1 MKCSG
6 ILTHMIAR
14 AGLAALVALTTL
26 SSAEAAAQDTAQ
38 AGRASLRA
46 QPSGRGRTT
55 VELRR
60 GGGDR
65 TPVRIAIDYG
75 QPHARG
81 RTIVGDVVPFDVPWR
96 TGANEATSLVTDVDL
111 TIGGVAVPKGSYT
124 LYTLPSR
131 SGWKLIIN
139 KNTGQW
145 GTDYLPEHDLARV
158 DLRVRQLREPLDSFS
173 IWLVPDAERNAQG
186 GISGGL
192 SRGVLRLAWGEVEL
206 STDWSVR

>member
-1 MKCSG
+1 MHCFTSR
-6 ILTHMIAR
+6 TTAR
-14 AGLAALVALTTL
+14 AGLAALVGLTTL
-26 SSAEAAAQDTAQ
+26 SSVPAAAQDSAQ
-38 AGRASLRA
+38 AGRATLRA
-46 QPSGRGRTT
+46 LPSSRGRTT

-60 GGGDR
+60 GVGDR
-65 TPVRIAIDYG
+65 TPARITIDYG

-81 RTIVGDVVPFDVPWR
+81 RTIVGDVVPFDAVWR

-124 LYTLPSR
+124 IYTLPSR

-139 KNTGQW
+139 KNTGREV
-145 GTDYLPEHDLARV
+145 DYLPEQDLARV

-173 IWLVPDAERNAQG
+173 IWLVPDVERNAQG

-192 SRGVLRLAWGEVEL
+192 SRGVLRLAWGDVEL

>member
-1 MKCSG
+1 MNG
-6 ILTHMIAR
+6 FDYRMGWR
-14 AGLAALVALTTL
+14 VGLAALLAVTTSVSL
-26 SSAEAAAQDTAQ
+26 PAAAQDSAQ
-38 AGRASLRA
+38 AGRRALRA

-60 GGGDR
+60 VGDR
-65 TPVRIAIDYG
+65 TPLRITIDYG

-81 RTIVGDVVPFDVPWR
+81 RTIVGDVVPFDAVWR
-96 TGANEATSLVTDVDL
+96 TGANEATSLTTDVDL
-111 TIGGVAVPKGSYT
+111 TIGGAAIPKGSYT

-131 SGWKLIIN
+131 TGWKLIIN

-158 DLRVRQLREPLDSFS
+158 DLRVRRLSDPLDSFS
-173 IWLVPDAERNAQG
+173 IWLVPDVQRSEQG

-192 SRGVLRLAWGEVEL
+192 ARGVLRLAWGDFEV
-206 STDWSVR
+206 STNWSAR

>member
-1 MKCSG
+1 MMISG
-6 ILTHMIAR
+6 TRVMTR
-14 AGLAALVALTTL
+14 AALATVLGLTAVTAPAGGQQPPAQ
-26 SSAEAAAQDTAQ
+26 SEAM
-38 AGRASLRA
+38 LRA
-46 QPSGRGRTT
+46 APSTRARTT

-60 GGGDR
+60 RSGDR
-65 TPVRIAIDYG
+65 TPVRITIDYG

-81 RTIVGDVVPFDVPWR
+81 RTIVGDVVPYDSPWR
-96 TGANEATSLVTDVDL
+96 TGANEATSLVTDADI

-158 DLRVRQLREPLDSFS
+158 VLRARQLREPLDSFS
-173 IWLVPDAERNAQG
+173 IWLVPDVERNAQG
-186 GISGGL
+186 GIAAGL
-192 SRGVLRLAWGEVEL
+192 SRGVLRLAWGDVEL
-206 STDWSVR
+206 STNWSLR

>member
-1 MKCSG
+1 
-6 ILTHMIAR
+6 MIGFASSIRAR
-14 AGLAALVALTTL
+14 AGVALL
-26 SSAEAAAQDTAQ
+26 LACALLGVPAAAQEPAQ
-38 AGRASLRA
+38 SASGYRA

-55 VELRR
+55 VTLVRQD
-60 GGGDR
+60 GDR
-65 TPVRIAIDYG
+65 TPARITIDYG

-81 RTIVGDVVPFDVPWR
+81 RTIVGSTMVPFDQPWR

-111 TIGGVAVPKGSYT
+111 TIGGAVVPKGSYT

-145 GTDYLPEHDLARV
+145 GTDYAPEHDLARV
-158 DLRVRQLREPLDSFS
+158 DLRARELREPLDSFS
-173 IWLVPDAERNAQG
+173 IWLVPDVTRNARG

-192 SRGVLRLAWGEVEL
+192 PRGVLRLAWGEIEL
-206 STDWSVR
+206 STDWAVR

>member
-1 MKCSG
+1 MRGVCSNV
-6 ILTHMIAR
+6 R
-14 AGLAALVALTTL
+14 VAGWMALLAAALAAPAVAQPQ
-26 SSAEAAAQDTAQ
+26 AAAPDAF
-38 AGRASLRA
+38 RV

-55 VELRR
+55 VTLFRTRGDTAPLRI
-60 GGGDR
+60 
-65 TPVRIAIDYG
+65 TIDYG

-81 RTIVGDVVPFDVPWR
+81 RSIVGSTMVPFDQPWR

-124 LYTLPSR
+124 LYTLASR

-158 DLRVRQLREPLDSFS
+158 DLRLRQLREPLESFT
-173 IWLVPDAERNAQG
+173 IWLVPDVTRDAQG

-192 SRGVLRLAWGEVEL
+192 PRGVLRLAWGDVEL

>member
-1 MKCSG
+1 MNRFCTHNLSG
-6 ILTHMIAR
+6 AGLV
-14 AGLAALVALTTL
+14 GLAALTMF
-26 SSAEAAAQDTAQ
+26 SSRPVAAQEPGGAGQ
-38 AGRASLRA
+38 ATLRA

-60 GGGDR
+60 GMGDR
-65 TPVRIAIDYG
+65 TPARVTIDYG

-81 RTIVGDVVPFDVPWR
+81 RTILGGVVPFDAVWR

-131 SGWKLIIN
+131 AGWKLIIN

-158 DLRVRQLREPLDSFS
+158 DLRARQLREPLDSFS
-173 IWLVPDAERNAQG
+173 IWLVPEVQRNAQG

-192 SRGVLRLAWGEVEL
+192 SRGVLRLAWGDVEL
-206 STDWSVR
+206 STDWGVR

>member
-1 MKCSG
+1 MNR
-6 ILTHMIAR
+6 IDTRVWAR
-14 AGLAALVALTTL
+14 AGVALVVNGLLAATSLAQ
-26 SSAEAAAQDTAQ
+26 EAAPV
-38 AGRASLRA
+38 ASGTYRA

-55 VELRR
+55 VTLT
-60 GGGDR
+60 GGGA
-65 TPVRIAIDYG
+65 PARITIDYG

-81 RTIVGDVVPFDVPWR
+81 RAIVGSALVPFDQVWR

-111 TIGGVAVPKGSYT
+111 TIGGVAVPKGTYT

-145 GTDYLPEHDLARV
+145 GTEYRQEHDLARV
-158 DLRVRQLREPLDSFS
+158 DLRTRELREPLDSFS
-173 IWLVPDAERNAQG
+173 IWLVPDVTRNAQG

-192 SRGVLRLAWGEVEL
+192 PRGVLRIAWGEIEL

>member
-1 MKCSG
+1 MKYSRKDIAMRVG
-6 ILTHMIAR
+6 IATLL
-14 AGLAALVALTTL
+14 GLATL
-26 SSAEAAAQDTAQ
+26 SPASSAAQEPAQ
-38 AGRASLRA
+38 PQRATLRA

-60 GGGDR
+60 GVGDR
-65 TPVRIAIDYG
+65 TPVRIMIDYG

-81 RTIVGDVVPFDVPWR
+81 RTIVGNVVPMDAVWR
-96 TGANEATSLVTDVDL
+96 TGANEATSLVTDADL
-111 TIGGVAVPKGSYT
+111 TIGGIAVPKGSYT

-131 SGWKLIIN
+131 TGWKLIIN

-158 DLRVRQLREPLDSFS
+158 DMRARQLREPLDSFS
-173 IWLVPDAERNAQG
+173 IWLVPEVERNAQG

-192 SRGVLRLAWGEVEL
+192 PRGVLRLAWGDVEL

>member
-1 MKCSG
+1 MNRSRYYSSIRAG
-6 ILTHMIAR
+6 IRAL
-14 AGLAALVALTTL
+14 AGLALV
-26 SSAEAAAQDTAQ
+26 SAAPMEAQDSARAAA
-38 AGRASLRA
+38 GFRS

-60 GGGDR
+60 ASGDR
-65 TPVRIAIDYG
+65 TPARITIDYG

-81 RTIVGDVVPFDVPWR
+81 RAIIGGVVPLDAVWR
-96 TGANEATSLVTDVDL
+96 TGANEATSLTTDVDL
-111 TIGGVAVPKGSYT
+111 MIGGVAVPKGSYT

-158 DLRVRQLREPLDSFS
+158 DMRTRQLREPLDSFS
-173 IWLVPDAERNAQG
+173 IWLVPDVERSAEGTIR
-186 GISGGL
+186 GGL
-192 SRGVLRLAWGEVEL
+192 ARGVLRLAWGDVEL
-206 STDWSVR
+206 STEWSVR